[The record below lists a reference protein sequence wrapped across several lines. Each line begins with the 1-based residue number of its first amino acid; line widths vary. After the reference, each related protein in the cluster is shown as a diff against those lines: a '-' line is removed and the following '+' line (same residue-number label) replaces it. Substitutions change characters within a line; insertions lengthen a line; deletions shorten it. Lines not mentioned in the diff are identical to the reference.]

1 MAGIGFELR
10 KILSRD
16 SYTATL
22 RAYLYA
28 GLISSGPWVLSIVS
42 VMLIGVLSLGVV
54 VPDVLVRQFLI
65 TVTYLMALSLI
76 FTGGLQLFFTR
87 FISDRLFERKHE
99 AILPNLVGVLLLV
112 TLAAGLLSAI
122 LLATLF
128 DEPFAYRLLVM
139 ANFVVLCNLW
149 LVIIFLSGMKAYK
162 RILLVMFIGYALM
175 VACAYLLRF
184 MQMDGLLLALL
195 IGHASLLF
203 VFLYDILR
211 EYPARRMVAFDFLDR
226 RQVFVSLLLTGL
238 CYNLGI
244 WIDKFIFWFNPS
256 TSDLVIGPLRA
267 SILYDLPIF
276 LAYLSIIPGM
286 AVFLVRIETD
296 FAEWYER
303 VYEAIRG
310 GETLQ
315 HIGLLKEQMILAIRQ
330 GLLEICKV
338 QGLAV
343 VLLFLLAPQL
353 LGWLGISRYYLPLF
367 YIDLIGVSIQVVF
380 MALLNVFFYLDK
392 RRIVLRTLRAVRDR
406 QRRPDLRQ
414 PAARAE
420 LLRLRLHPVAAG
432 LRAGRAVPPD
442 HRAGRP
448 GVRDLHAQSLR
459 GFAGGRV
466 FQKGPI
472 HPVES
477 APFFASSMRF
487 CSFCISTRR
496 CVPKVRIGRSPL
508 SIQA

>member
-128 DEPFAYRLLVM
+128 DEPFAYR
-139 ANFVVLCNLW
+139 
-149 LVIIFLSGMKAYK
+149 
-162 RILLVMFIGYALM
+162 LLVMFIGYALM

-392 RRIVLRTLRAVRDR
+392 RRIVLELCVLFVIVNGALTFVSLLLGPSFFGYGFTLSLLVCVLVGLYRLTTALD
-406 QRRPDLRQ
+406 DLEYETFMLNR
-414 PAARAE
+414 
-420 LLRLRLHPVAAG
+420 
-432 LRAGRAVPPD
+432 
-442 HRAGRP
+442 
-448 GVRDLHAQSLR
+448 
-459 GFAGGRV
+459 
-466 FQKGPI
+466 
-472 HPVES
+472 
-477 APFFASSMRF
+477 
-487 CSFCISTRR
+487 
-496 CVPKVRIGRSPL
+496 
-508 SIQA
+508 